1 MMTRTLDMR
10 KKRCTRS
17 ERIFDLCNAVVMGLI
32 IIACAY
38 PVYYTVIASFSNPNL
53 VIGGK
58 VYFWIR
64 EFTLESYREVM
75 KYRAV
80 LIGYR
85 NTLLYTSAGT
95 LLNLLF
101 LIPASYAL
109 SKQEVKGRRMI
120 MLFFVFTM
128 YFGGGMIPTYLQYRE
143 FGLINNPWVL
153 ILPDAFSVYN
163 MLITRSYFESNFSET
178 LAEAARIDGAGEL
191 RIFWQLALPLSG
203 AIIAVMAL
211 FHAVAHWN
219 SYFNALLY
227 IRDTDYYPLQ
237 LVMRQ
242 ILMTTQNIGG
252 DVSMAGTD
260 ELVETARRIRVAQT
274 MKYALVILANLPVL
288 VAYPFVQKYFV
299 KGVMIGTIKG

>member
-1 MMTRTLDMR
+1 
-10 KKRCTRS
+10 
-17 ERIFDLCNAVVMGLI
+17 
-32 IIACAY
+32 
-38 PVYYTVIASFSNPNL
+38 
-53 VIGGK
+53 
-58 VYFWIR
+58 
-64 EFTLESYREVM
+64 
-75 KYRAV
+75 
-80 LIGYR
+80 
-85 NTLLYTSAGT
+85 
-95 LLNLLF
+95 
-101 LIPASYAL
+101 
-109 SKQEVKGRRMI
+109 

>member
-1 MMTRTLDMR
+1 MTRTLDMR